1 MFRYLVTPQ
10 NINNGV
16 LIGQKAMPQKD
27 ITSDGDSSFELG
39 RQTYINTHPS
49 TTPTVQQLQQKKW
62 YGNRD
67 ASQVTANRRTN
78 QIGVGS
84 LNASSGQIGFTTYKD
99 VNTVSN
105 ALTRVRAGGAVA
117 PAKKAANKNNA
128 PTPTFSP
135 AIPMNNIRGIKYP
148 VLYH

>member
-10 NINNGV
+10 NIMNGA
-16 LIGQKAMPQKD
+16 LIGQKSMPQKD
-27 ITSDGDSSFELG
+27 TTSDGDSSFELG
-39 RQTYINTHPS
+39 RQTYINTYPR
-49 TTPTVQQLQQKKW
+49 TTPTIEQLQQKKW

-84 LNASSGQIGFTTYKD
+84 LNASKSLMSFTTYKD
-99 VNTVSN
+99 INTVSN

-117 PAKKAANKNNA
+117 PAKKNANMKNA

-135 AIPMNNIRGIKYP
+135 AIPMTNIRGIKYP

>member
-16 LIGQKAMPQKD
+16 LIGLKAMPQKD

-39 RQTYINTHPS
+39 RQTYINTFPT
-49 TTPTVQQLQQKKW
+49 TTPTIEQIQQKKW

-84 LNASSGQIGFTTYKD
+84 LNASKGQFGFTTYRD

>member
-27 ITSDGDSSFELG
+27 STSDGDSSFELG
-39 RQTYINTHPS
+39 RQTYINTQPR
-49 TTPTVQQLQQKKW
+49 TIPTIEQLQQKKW

-67 ASQVTANRRTN
+67 ASQVTANRRNN
-78 QIGVGS
+78 QIGAGS

-105 ALTRVRAGGAVA
+105 ALSRVRAGGAIA

-135 AIPMNNIRGIKYP
+135 ALPSNDIRGIKYP